1 MQRMN
6 GRWGV
11 LVDRHPKTS
20 TVVLEWRGQVILLR
34 RIRPERLNKTQQ
46 RPEIQNKSV
55 PTSTA
60 TYCRLPFH
68 SENAAANWFHTGY
81 STRCYWAACLLRWP
95 PKLFQA
101 FKLCLAVLS
110 CPCFG
115 LSDAASLHSTAG
127 TSSTTAAKGKDE
139 PWRAIPN
146 SNCFKPLMQG
156 ARRCPQ
162 QCSPL

>member
-1 MQRMN
+1 MQTH
-6 GRWGV
+6 
-11 LVDRHPKTS
+11 LL
-20 TVVLEWRGQVILLR
+20 VLEWRRQVILLTNKSDR
-34 RIRPERLNKTQQ
+34 NDWKTQQ

-60 TYCRLPFH
+60 THCHLPCH
-68 SENAAANWFHTGY
+68 SENAAANWFHPCY

-110 CPCFG
+110 CACFG

-162 QCSPL
+162 QCSPMWGLLPQFEDKVFHC